1 MNEFVFTVITMVFF
15 HFSFSGIR
23 NDSSNDLLMVWEQTA
38 SGHPCRV
45 FFQLSLCDSNSCLQ
59 INSLHDFRHQPLLMS
74 NDLRDIDA
82 RSRGILLNT

>member
-1 MNEFVFTVITMVFF
+1 MNEFVFTVLTMFFF

-23 NDSSNDLLMVWEQTA
+23 NDIDGMGANSQWPPLHS
-38 SGHPCRV
+38 

>member
-1 MNEFVFTVITMVFF
+1 MNEFVFTVITMFFF
-15 HFSFSGIR
+15 HFSFSGIK
-23 NDSSNDLLMVWEQTA
+23 NDSSNDLLMAWEQTA
-38 SGHPCRV
+38 SGHPCIV
-45 FFQLSLCDSNSCLQ
+45 FFQLSLFDSNSCLQ